1 MTHVSRR
8 LMLTSDIKQVCIAMQ
23 NELRSSPA
31 SPPESMFPQIPP
43 RPGEKE
49 YALVAV
55 TTSAADQDD
64 LHTRTCIINMRSGQS
79 RVSELQQQR
88 KNCQIALKTSAHY

>member
-23 NELRSSPA
+23 NEQRSSPA

-55 TTSAADQDD
+55 TTSASRSRRPAYAY
-64 LHTRTCIINMRSGQS
+64 LHNEYALRPEQS
-79 RVSELQQQR
+79 E
-88 KNCQIALKTSAHY
+88 